1 MGNNN
6 ALESDELTK
15 QTVIKNIDSKL
26 DDENESILSER
37 KTLVDLKCEI
47 NNMLNRTFIKSKIE
61 SSRTSQCMS

>member
-1 MGNNN
+1 MGNKN

-61 SSRTSQCMS
+61 SSRTNQCMS

>member
-61 SSRTSQCMS
+61 SSRTSQCIS

>member
-47 NNMLNRTFIKSKIE
+47 NNMLNRTFVKSKIE
-61 SSRTSQCMS
+61 SSRTSQCIS

>member
-15 QTVIKNIDSKL
+15 QTVIKNKDSKL

-47 NNMLNRTFIKSKIE
+47 NNMLNRTFVKSKIE
-61 SSRTSQCMS
+61 SSRTSQCIS

>member
-15 QTVIKNIDSKL
+15 QTVIKKKDSKL

-47 NNMLNRTFIKSKIE
+47 NNMLNRTFVKSKIE
-61 SSRTSQCMS
+61 SSRTSQCIS

>member
-37 KTLVDLKCEI
+37 KTLVDLKCDI

-61 SSRTSQCMS
+61 SSRTSQCIS